1 VKSFQYTV
9 KTRIGLHA
17 RPASR
22 LITTARSYQSK
33 ITIEKEHKI
42 ADPKSLMS
50 VLALNVTQNDR
61 ITVTAEGADEDEAI
75 AGMEAF
81 MRENL

>member
-1 VKSFQYTV
+1 
-9 KTRIGLHA
+9 
-17 RPASR
+17 
-22 LITTARSYQSK
+22 
-33 ITIEKEHKI
+33 
-42 ADPKSLMS
+42 M
-50 VLALNVTQNDR
+50 LALNVTQNDR